1 MGIIRRLLVLSL
13 FVAAS
18 AFGQSA
24 DQEVVSVGDS
34 PDPIT
39 PGATLT
45 YTITLRNNGPD
56 PATNGGFNVSL
67 PSQLTYQNTVAPAG
81 FTCASL
87 GANVSCTN
95 PSFAA
100 GSTVVFTMTATVAA
114 SLISF
119 PDGTFSATFSPSGTT
134 VDPNNGNN
142 SKTATTT
149 YDTPQINMGINVADS
164 PDPVAPDGNITYTVD
179 ITNSGPDAAQNASFS
194 AFNNGSLQFQSATV
208 PSGWSCTLPAV
219 NGTPTFNCTH
229 SASYA
234 SGATSQF
241 IVVVRASK
249 AILGVNDGTVSTAFS
264 VSGTGNETNTANNSE
279 TENTTY
285 DAPSVDMQITA
296 TDSPDPVA
304 PDGNITYTVTVKNA
318 GPDTATNATMSV
330 VLNNT
335 LRYQSITVPAG
346 WSCPSL
352 AVGHGASFTCTAS
365 TLASGATSVFTVV
378 LNAGQAQFGVST
390 QTINQTFTTGSDWAD
405 PNNGNNAV
413 TVSTTYSTPSV
424 DMQITAT
431 DSPDPVA
438 PDGNIT
444 YTVNVKNA
452 GPDTAKN
459 ATMSV
464 VLNNTLRYQSITVP
478 AGWSCPSLAVG
489 HGASFTCTA
498 TSLASGVTSTF
509 TVVLNAGSAQFGITD
524 QTINQV
530 FTTGNDWADPNN
542 ANNSVTVSTSYVAPK
557 GEMAITATDSPDPV
571 SPNGNITYAIT
582 VTNNGPDTATTA
594 HLNVPLNNT
603 LLFQSITVPAGWS
616 CATPAVNGGTSFTC
630 TASSMA
636 SGAVANF
643 SLVLKAAQSQFGNTN
658 QTITQNF
665 NTNSAI
671 FDSNNA
677 NNSINV
683 STAYVVPVAN
693 LGVTNSDVPDPVT
706 SGGAITYT
714 QVLTNGGPDAAT
726 NARITEQ
733 VPSGTTFQSIA
744 APAGFSCTAPAIG
757 GTGTITC
764 STASMANGGSATF
777 TLVVNVTAISGS
789 ISDTVVAGSDTSDG
803 TSSNDSATSTTAVL
817 APPSANLGITKT
829 TATTNAGPGTAVSY
843 TIVVT
848 NGGPDATTAVTM
860 TDTLPASLLFASI
873 TSPAGFSCSTPAVG
887 ATGTITCTG
896 TAMANGASASFTLGV
911 TVASGANGSISN
923 TASVSGAPTDP
934 ASGNNSA
941 TATFT
946 AGSAD
951 LSLTGAVNKSGP
963 LITYTFTAG
972 NAGPNAASN
981 VVFID
986 ALPSSL
992 RFQSVNAPGFTCT
1005 TPAAGVTGTI
1015 TCNAPSMAVGASPTL
1030 TIVTTAAPGTTGN
1043 INNPA
1048 SISSAT
1054 FDPNP
1059 NNGTATPPGVT
1070 APAAEEVPAL
1080 STWALFAL
1088 AGVLAVGALMR
1099 MR

>member
-24 DQEVVSVGDS
+24 DQEVVSVVDS
-34 PDPIT
+34 PDPVT

-67 PSQLTYQNTVAPAG
+67 PGQLTYQNTVAPAG
-81 FTCASL
+81 FTCSAL
-87 GANVSCTN
+87 GSNVSCTA

-100 GSTVVFTMTATVAA
+100 GSTVVFTMTATVAS

-134 VDPNNGNN
+134 ADPTPGNN

-149 YDTPQINMGINVADS
+149 YNTPQINMALSVTDA
-164 PDPVAPDGNITYTVD
+164 PDPVAPDGNITYTVNVG
-179 ITNSGPDAAQNASFS
+179 NSGPDAAQNATFNT
-194 AFNNGSLQFQSATV
+194 FNNGSLQFQSATV
-208 PSGWSCTLPAV
+208 PAGWNCTLPAV
-219 NGTPTFNCTH
+219 NSTPTFTCTH
-229 SASYA
+229 PTSYA
-234 SGATSQF
+234 AGTNEVF
-241 IVVVRASK
+241 TVVVRASK
-249 AILGVNDGTVSTAFS
+249 AILGVNDGTVSTFFGI
-264 VSGTGNETNTANNSE
+264 SGTGNETNTANDSE

-304 PDGNITYTVTVKNA
+304 PDGNITYTVSVKNA

-390 QTINQTFTTGSDWAD
+390 QTINETFTTGSDWAD
-405 PNNGNNAV
+405 PNNANNAV
-413 TVSTTYSTPSV
+413 TVSTTYATPSV

-498 TSLASGVTSTF
+498 ATLASGVTSVF
-509 TVVLNAGSAQFGITD
+509 TVVLNAGSAQFGNTD

-542 ANNSVTVSTSYVAPK
+542 ANNSVTVPTSYVAPK
-557 GEMAITATDSPDPV
+557 AEMAVTATDSPDPV

-582 VTNNGPDTATTA
+582 VTNNGPNTATNAT
-594 HLNVPLNNT
+594 LNVPLNNT
-603 LLFQSITVPAGWS
+603 LLFQSMTVPAGWS
-616 CATPAVNGGTSFTC
+616 CATPAVNAGTSFSC
-630 TASSMA
+630 TASTMTSA
-636 SGAVANF
+636 TTANF

-665 NTNSAI
+665 SVSSAA
-671 FDSNNA
+671 FDTNNA
-677 NNSINV
+677 NNNISV

-693 LGVTNSDVPDPVT
+693 LGVTNSDAPDPVT
-706 SGGAITYT
+706 SGGVITYT
-714 QVLTNGGPDAAT
+714 QTLTNAGPNAAT
-726 NARITEQ
+726 NAHITEL

-744 APAGFSCTAPAIG
+744 APAGFSCTTPAVG

-764 STASMANGGSATF
+764 TTASMTDGASATF
-777 TLVVNVTAISGS
+777 TLVVNVTATSGS
-789 ISDTVVAGSDTSDG
+789 ISDTVLAASDTSDG
-803 TSSNDSATSTTAVL
+803 TTSNDSATATTAVL

-829 TATTNAGPGTAVSY
+829 TATTNAGPGSAVSY
-843 TIVVT
+843 TVVVT

-860 TDTLPASLLFASI
+860 TDTLPASLRFASI
-873 TSPAGFSCSTPAVG
+873 TSPAGFTCTTPAVG
-887 ATGTITCTG
+887 ASGTITCTG
-896 TAMANGASASFTLGV
+896 TAMANAATASFTLGV
-911 TVASGANGSISN
+911 TVASGASGSISN
-923 TASVSGAPTDP
+923 TASVSGAPADP
-934 ASGNNSA
+934 SSGNNSA

-946 AGSAD
+946 TASAD
-951 LSLTGAVNKSGP
+951 LSLTGSVNKTGA

-981 VVFID
+981 VVFTD

-1015 TCNAPSMAVGASPTL
+1015 TCNAPSMAAGANATL

-1048 SISSAT
+1048 SITSAT

-1059 NNGTATPPGVT
+1059 NNGTATPPSVT
-1070 APAAEEVPAL
+1070 APVAEEIPAL
-1080 STWALFAL
+1080 SMLALLAL